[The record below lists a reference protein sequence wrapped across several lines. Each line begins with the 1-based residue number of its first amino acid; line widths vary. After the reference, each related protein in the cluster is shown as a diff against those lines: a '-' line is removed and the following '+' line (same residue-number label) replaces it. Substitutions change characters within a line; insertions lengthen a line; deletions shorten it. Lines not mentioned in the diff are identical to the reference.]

1 MVSVEES
8 TLVFVISSNTM
19 SEFMKQKKW
28 VLLPFLFLLF
38 YIYSLS
44 ISPYGVDHGY
54 YVSVSKCLSE
64 GMIPWKDFQL
74 IYTPLGMYFMAIP
87 YMVGGLGLSSA
98 WAQAVFFLFIV
109 GTAVLVYYI
118 LSEFDLKNSTKWLS
132 VLFYLM
138 LYYSSDTLSVELE
151 PFAVFWCLLGVLFL
165 LKFNKQEKG
174 TLYLY
179 GAGLCATLSFLSKQY
194 GVIILLV
201 YICMLLL
208 GKRKRIM
215 NIGIL
220 CSSSLISVLVY
231 YVWMGWIINDF
242 SFYQDL
248 MGNDYPSRWQ
258 TFFSWGVK
266 FFFLKS
272 CVFIVILP
280 VVYSKLSSVK
290 KRMVLISIV
299 GILLFSLQFY
309 VRQYSHYCLF
319 MYPFV
324 VFIFAFVW
332 DSITYKLS
340 YLFPIGNICCVL
352 ILCYLDYART
362 EQGQIKLI
370 QQSLYK
376 EISKQL
382 PAPTKT
388 IVGIKECL
396 QGPQIFSEVE
406 NVKPVNYLCNKFGFD
421 STEYPERVLKLFP
434 DAECM
439 IVDDDYLSWVYQ
451 LDSIQVSKQLQ
462 RMSLVTTIY
471 PYKIKIYKT
480 VRK

>member
-1 MVSVEES
+1 
-8 TLVFVISSNTM
+8 
-19 SEFMKQKKW
+19 MKQKILI
-28 VLLPFLFLLF
+28 LLSILFLLF

-54 YVSVSKCLSE
+54 YVSVSKCLAE

-231 YVWMGWIINDF
+231 YVWMGWIVNDF

-258 TFFSWGVK
+258 TFFLGE
-266 FFFLKS
+266 
-272 CVFIVILP
+272 
-280 VVYSKLSSVK
+280 LSS
-290 KRMVLISIV
+290 
-299 GILLFSLQFY
+299 FS
-309 VRQYSHYCLF
+309 
-319 MYPFV
+319 
-324 VFIFAFVW
+324 
-332 DSITYKLS
+332 
-340 YLFPIGNICCVL
+340 
-352 ILCYLDYART
+352 
-362 EQGQIKLI
+362 
-370 QQSLYK
+370 
-376 EISKQL
+376 
-382 PAPTKT
+382 
-388 IVGIKECL
+388 
-396 QGPQIFSEVE
+396 
-406 NVKPVNYLCNKFGFD
+406 
-421 STEYPERVLKLFP
+421 
-434 DAECM
+434 
-439 IVDDDYLSWVYQ
+439 
-451 LDSIQVSKQLQ
+451 
-462 RMSLVTTIY
+462 
-471 PYKIKIYKT
+471 
-480 VRK
+480 